1 MGAQLPELLIE
12 LVERA
17 DAGDHVQFE
26 LIQSWEEYILTYRKL
41 RALQTVIKVL
51 KTGSEKLLKLYCKD
65 VKAGQADLN
74 ALLISQA
81 LADTINFYKE
91 EFKIVH
97 DMLDEYELYL
107 LSGNL
112 LNFGSRKEDTLWD
125 HREASLWTNH

>member
-1 MGAQLPELLIE
+1 MDAQIPKILIE

-17 DAGDHVQFE
+17 DTGDHIQFE
-26 LIQSWEEYILTYRKL
+26 LIQSWEEYIRTYRKL

-51 KTGSEKLLKLYCKD
+51 KTGSEKLFKFYCKD
-65 VKAGQADLN
+65 VKAGQADFN

-81 LADTINFYKE
+81 LVDTINFYKE
-91 EFKIVH
+91 ELKVVH
-97 DMLDEYELYL
+97 NMVDEYELYL

-125 HREASLWTNH
+125 HREAGLWTTH